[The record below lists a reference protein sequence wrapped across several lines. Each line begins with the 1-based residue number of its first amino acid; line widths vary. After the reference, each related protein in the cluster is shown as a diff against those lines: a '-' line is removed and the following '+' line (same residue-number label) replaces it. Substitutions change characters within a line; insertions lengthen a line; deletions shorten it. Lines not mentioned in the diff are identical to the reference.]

1 MAAAAV
7 ETCHL
12 PPGQYVSL
20 QFGHRN
26 PASTKGNTAMRKAL
40 LLLGILNDSDLDWLI
55 ATGSKRVLSPG
66 TVLIR
71 QGAPIDEVFLVLDG
85 MLSVRTDKTGDAD
98 IARLRS
104 GEVVGEMSFVDSRP
118 PSASVF
124 AIEPS
129 AVLAIPRS
137 MLQKRLDVDMPFAAR
152 FYRALAVFLS
162 DRLRSTVGKL
172 GYGHLGPE
180 RDDEIAVDTLDHL
193 SLAGA
198 RFDWLQRR
206 LKAV

>member
-1 MAAAAV
+1 
-7 ETCHL
+7 
-12 PPGQYVSL
+12 
-20 QFGHRN
+20 
-26 PASTKGNTAMRKAL
+26 MRKAL

-129 AVLAIPRS
+129 AVLAIPRNT
-137 MLQKRLDVDMPFAAR
+137 LQKRLDVDVAFCR
-152 FYRALAVFLS
+152 TVLSRAGGLSFRSPAVHGRKA
-162 DRLRSTVGKL
+162 RLRTS
-172 GYGHLGPE
+172 
-180 RDDEIAVDTLDHL
+180 R
-193 SLAGA
+193 A
-198 RFDWLQRR
+198 RARR
-206 LKAV
+206 

>member
-1 MAAAAV
+1 
-7 ETCHL
+7 
-12 PPGQYVSL
+12 
-20 QFGHRN
+20 
-26 PASTKGNTAMRKAL
+26 MRKAL

-55 ATGSKRVLSPG
+55 AAGSKRLVSPG
-66 TVLIR
+66 SVLIH
-71 QGAPIDEVFLVLDG
+71 QGQPIDEVFLVLGG

-104 GEVVGEMSFVDSRP
+104 GEVVGEMSFVDSKP
-118 PSASVF
+118 PSASVC

-137 MLQKRLDVDMPFAAR
+137 VLKRKLDGDMPFAAR

-162 DRLRSTVGKL
+162 DRLRSTVGML
-172 GYGHLGPE
+172 GYGHLEPE
-180 RDDEIAVDTLDHL
+180 RDDDEVAPETLDNL

-206 LKAV
+206 LKAI